1 MTQPSILTQPS
12 ICFIGA
18 GNMAG
23 SLIGGLISNQYPAQN
38 IIACDINPAKLDQ
51 LQQQFQIQTELDG
64 NMGIKQ
70 ADIVILAVK
79 PQQLQSVCRS
89 ITGSITGMQHKP
101 LFISIAA
108 GVREG
113 DINHWLGDGHAIVR
127 CMPNTPALVG
137 LGASAL
143 YANMTV
149 NQQQQQQ
156 AEQILQG
163 VGITEWVDDES
174 QLDAV
179 TAISGSGP
187 AYFFLFIE
195 ALQKAGVKMGLDPE
209 IASRLA
215 RQTALGAATM
225 ALDKD
230 VIELR
235 LQVTSK
241 GGTTEQ
247 AINSFQHNDLQQV
260 VLEAT
265 QAAQK
270 RSVELAEQLAN

>member
-1 MTQPSILTQPS
+1 MAHPI

-18 GNMAG
+18 GNMA
-23 SLIGGLISNQYPAQN
+23 SCLIGGLISNQYPAQN
-38 IIACDINPAKLDQ
+38 IIACDINSAKLDQ
-51 LQQQFQIQTELDG
+51 LQQQYNIQTEIDI
-64 NMGIKQ
+64 NSGIKK
-70 ADIVILAVK
+70 ADIVILAIK
-79 PQQLQSVCRS
+79 PQQMQSVCRS
-89 ITGSITGMQHKP
+89 ITRTQHKP

-113 DINHWLGDGHAIVR
+113 DIDHWLGSGLAIVR

-143 YANMTV
+143 YANATV
-149 NQQQQQQ
+149 SQQQQQQ
-156 AEQILQG
+156 AEHILLG
-163 VGITEWVDDES
+163 AGITVWVDDES

-179 TAISGSGP
+179 TAVSGSGP

-195 ALQKAGVKMGLDPE
+195 ALQNAGIKMGLNPE
-209 IASRLA
+209 TASQLA

-230 VIELR
+230 VIVLR
-235 LQVTSK
+235 QQVTST

-247 AINSFQHNDLQQV
+247 AINSFQHNNLQQLV
-260 VLEAT
+260 IEAT

-270 RSVELAEQLAN
+270 RSVELAEQLAKDLTN